1 VARGPGDGVAAHR
14 QVLSDARLASGTGKP
29 AAEWFAI
36 LDELGA
42 TGWAHA
48 RIAAHLVA
56 EHEVA
61 PWWAQGI
68 TVRYE
73 QERGLRLPGQ
83 QADGTFSV
91 SVSRSLLGGQ
101 LELLDLGVERF
112 AGYAGGTP
120 EAVSR
125 SIAHPTAR
133 WRLGGGDALLLSV
146 GPPASGKCR
155 VTLTQSR
162 LRLPERVQPVKDAL
176 TELFGVLADRQR

>member
-1 VARGPGDGVAAHR
+1 MARDGDGVAPAR
-14 QVLSDARLASGTGKP
+14 QGVSDARLASGTGKP

-42 TGWAHA
+42 DRWAHA

-68 TVRYE
+68 TVRYA

-91 SVSRSLLGGQ
+91 SVSRSLRGGQ

-112 AGYAGGTP
+112 SGSAGGAP
-120 EAVSR
+120 EATTR
-125 SIAHPTAR
+125 SATHPTAR
-133 WRLGGGDALLLSV
+133 WSLPGGEQLLLTV

-155 VTLTQSR
+155 VTLTRSR
-162 LRLPERVQPVKDAL
+162 LRLPERVQPVEEAL
-176 TELFGVLADRQR
+176 TALFRGVEDRQR